1 MSYRQAAAMMREFL
15 PVGDKVNHG
24 TIRNRTLRVGA
35 RIDKIVVPQTLVP
48 MNRTSTDWTMAID
61 GGFVHGRSRGGNGN
75 FELLV
80 GRLKASGVKPYVFA
94 WVRGEVESTVDRIST
109 LATTQSGASRPRL
122 MVITDGANSLQSIYH
137 EPEGCAHAGRGIDGT
152 RRAPALGLGAEGN
165 RGLHPPASPA
175 RSGGAVEQPSRRTR
189 RVARAPCRGRTRGL
203 HAVDEC
209 RHPFALV

>member
-80 GRLKASGVKPYVFA
+80 GRLKASGVKLYVFA
-94 WVRGEVESTVDRIST
+94 WVRGQVESTVLRIST

-122 MVITDGANSLQSIYH
+122 TVITDGANSLQSIYRH
-137 EPEGCAHAGRGIDGT
+137 LPFPTHPILDWFHISMRVRYLEQIAG
-152 RRAPALGLGAEGN
+152 GLM
-165 RGLHPPASPA
+165 A
-175 RSGGAVEQPSRRTR
+175 RSDTERATKRLLIGYLDKLRWCGQPISTAMAESAVNQ
-189 RVARAPCRGRTRGL
+189 V
-203 HAVDEC
+203 
-209 RHPFALV
+209 